1 MSVLLVVRQDV
12 YVGDG
17 DFASATQKAFPPS
30 GVERMLKLPT
40 LQWKIWAADP
50 DRRQTCGFYLF
61 ADRNEAEKYAHQAVR
76 TLQEREGIFNVTT
89 QIWSINE
96 EKTRM
101 TKGPIDVPMIQ
112 DLT

>member
-12 YVGDG
+12 YVGDS
-17 DFASATQKAFPPS
+17 DFAAVTKKAFPPA
-30 GVERMLKLPT
+30 GVERMLNLPT

-50 DRRQTCGFYLF
+50 ERRQTCGFYLF
-61 ADRNEAEKYAHQAVR
+61 ADRAEAEKYAHQAVR

-96 EKTRM
+96 EKTRL
-101 TKGPIDVPMIQ
+101 TKGPIDVPMIR
-112 DLT
+112 DLP